1 MKKKVL
7 LLNPPGKKVY
17 VRDYYCSKVSKTN
30 YILHPVD
37 LTTQSGILAQKYDI
51 SVIDAIAEKMSFD
64 ECFKKI
70 IEINPEVIL
79 FLTGSI
85 SYQDDMPFMKKV
97 KDALG
102 DVKFIVSG
110 DLFME
115 DPIKHMKKHEI
126 VDAALLDFTTEDV
139 IHYLEGDKD
148 KIELLVYRDGDNII
162 KPEINRNKQRS
173 YDMPIPRYELFPNNK
188 YRFPFVKRYPMA
200 TLISDY
206 GCPYT
211 CTFCI
216 IATIGFKLRSVEKVM
231 EELRHLKNLGM
242 KEVFFIDQTF
252 AINKP
257 RTKDLL
263 NRMMEEKLDLGWTCF
278 SRVDVVNEDMLNLMK
293 KAGCHTIMFG
303 VESGSQEVLNN
314 VDKRTTLDV
323 IRNTFSTC
331 RRLGIR
337 TLGTFILGL
346 PGETEETCLQTIK
359 FAKEI
364 KADYVAFNIAIP
376 RMNTALR
383 REALDKNL
391 INEDLDVMDQS
402 GTYAVMGTGEL
413 TLERVRELKT
423 RAIKEFYFRPS
434 YLFNRLVDIETFA
447 EFKSNI
453 QDAVA
458 IVQNM

>member
-37 LTTQSGILAQKYDI
+37 LTVQSGILSQKYDV
-51 SVIDAIAEKMSFD
+51 SVIDAIAEKLKPD
-64 ECFKKI
+64 ECFQRIMKI
-70 IEINPEVIL
+70 KPDAIV
-79 FLTGSI
+79 FLSGSI
-85 SYQDDMPFMKKV
+85 SYEEDMPFMKKV
-97 KDALG
+97 KESLG
-102 DVKFIVSG
+102 NVKLIVSG

-126 VDAALLDFTTEDV
+126 VDAAMLDFTTEDV
-139 IHYLEGDKD
+139 IHFLEGEKE
-148 KIELLVYRDGDNII
+148 KIGFLAYREGNKII
-162 KPEINRNKQRS
+162 KPDINRNKIRN
-173 YDMPIPRYELFPNNK
+173 YDVPIPRYELFPNNN

-200 TLISDY
+200 TLMSDY

-216 IATIGFKLRSVEKVM
+216 ISTIGFKLRSVDKVV
-231 EELRHLKNLGM
+231 EELKYLKKLGM

-252 AINKP
+252 AVNRP
-257 RTKDLL
+257 RTKELL
-263 NRMMEEKLDLGWTCF
+263 DKMIAEKLNLGWTCF
-278 SRVDVVNEDMLNLMK
+278 SRVDVVNEDILQLMK
-293 KAGCHTIMFG
+293 RAGCHTIMLG
-303 VESGSQEVLNN
+303 VESGSQEILNN
-314 VDKRTTLDV
+314 VDKRTT
-323 IRNTFSTC
+323 IEKIKNTFALC
-331 RRLGIR
+331 RKLGIK

-346 PGETEETCLQTIK
+346 PGETEETINKTIK
-359 FAKEI
+359 FAREI

-376 RMNTALR
+376 RMNTKLR
-383 REALDKNL
+383 REAVDKKL
-391 INEDLDVMDQS
+391 ITDELDVMDQS

-413 TLERVRELKT
+413 TLERVRELK
-423 RAIKEFYFRPS
+423 RKAVKEFYFRPD

-453 QDAVA
+453 QDAMA
-458 IVQNM
+458 IMQNM